1 MYMNHHLSTN
11 LTISMIN
18 HGISLSNNINIYL
31 NEEFVNVKCRN
42 SSLEKANQYNYLVH
56 CPASGYDVAG
66 FPLVEIFIGD
76 YDKGRSIN
84 FENKDYFIFPISE
97 VNTNPIEATYG
108 VA

>member
-1 MYMNHHLSTN
+1 
-11 LTISMIN
+11 
-18 HGISLSNNINIYL
+18 
-31 NEEFVNVKCRN
+31 
-42 SSLEKANQYNYLVH
+42 
-56 CPASGYDVAG
+56 
-66 FPLVEIFIGD
+66 VEIFIGD